1 MNNKTESQYK
11 RISKEY
17 HVLTGDEINE
27 SSLSRVTK
35 HMSEHDCGIITAWR
49 TAENPCNEGKP
60 YTRSQKDQ
68 RNFSLL
74 SKLNTLHRTI
84 GYGITD
90 GLGVY
95 KEIKKPTVNS
105 ETSKEID
112 VASDIES
119 KPSVEEVFFV
129 VDLKD
134 SGELKND
141 LFLLGKE
148 FDQDSVLFIPKGSS
162 DAITIN
168 TNHCSKDPI
177 GTEIVVGG
185 KLKYGDSTEFYTTI
199 RNRAFKFT
207 AKSKLNSLS
216 EAYDRLG
223 LSGKQTDQARSTMP
237 WYELRLKTQT
247 LSEYWTT
254 RHEKSRTSE
263 LFVEMAAFPKKNGGL
278 RSKMWILPDGSVVGL
293 DGTCHYSWILAN
305 KDRVATFGLDTAN
318 LPEND
323 DVVKIVAL
331 KNGFFRVSYETRS
344 SNLHIE
350 GLKNK
355 LSKRIKD
362 AIFMI
367 VMENVNTLN
376 GIRVALFND
385 DVTQV
390 KVNRS
395 AQLFTLPSDE
405 EKLATVED
413 ILG

>member
-1 MNNKTESQYK
+1 MNTNNNQDSQYK
-11 RISKEY
+11 QFAKEL
-17 HVLTGDEINE
+17 HGLTNSDIDE

-60 YTRSQKDQ
+60 FTRGQKDQ

-74 SKLNTLHRTI
+74 SKLNELYRTI

-95 KEIKKPTVNS
+95 KEVKKPTDA
-105 ETSKEID
+105 SKEAD
-112 VASDIES
+112 VATDVES

-134 SGELKND
+134 SGELKKD

-177 GTEIVVGG
+177 GTEIMVGG
-185 KLKYGDSTEFYTTI
+185 RLKYGDSTEFYTTI

-207 AKSKLNSLS
+207 TKSKLNSLS

-223 LSGKQTDQARSTMP
+223 LSGKQTYQARSTMP
-237 WYELRLKTQT
+237 WYELRVKTQT

-305 KDRVATFGLDTAN
+305 KDRVAKFGLDTTD

-323 DVVKIVAL
+323 DAVKIVAL
-331 KNGFFRVSYETRS
+331 KKGFFRVSYETRS

-355 LSKRIKD
+355 LSKRVKD

-367 VMENVNTLN
+367 VMENVNSLN

-385 DVTQV
+385 DVTEV